1 MKNMRLTN
9 SNTVRVIAVCLV
21 LFINSVRADSWGPPT
36 EFDTP
41 SANRKFVAHVVPG
54 KKDLKPLLIVSTLT
68 KGKTNETWR
77 TQLGNRVSPTQVYL
91 SDDGESV
98 VTLDNYF
105 GVGYGDDVV
114 AIYNRQGRLR
124 AYSLEQIAPLPK
136 PKPDS
141 SGWLSARHAY
151 EGRFSHSTASRHWRE
166 KSIEFFHSESG
177 QLMFC
182 LWLDWENRWALWRMS
197 DGGMMPVSADL
208 AKRLNAEGRT
218 IALKEAK
225 TGGFASAAL
234 NFLGRQ
240 HFKED
245 RPLIEAWLQDKEF
258 SSGSMTSSSSA
269 SPSEVFTFT
278 AQSYRRESADKI
290 LARWDGVDDE
300 KTGFGS
306 SDNYKFL
313 GTMKGSIAFPVAPA
327 KNEGTIH
334 IYLIPEST
342 PLSMWASA
350 RPEHYL
356 AANLA
361 YSYPHVFKKGQV
373 QDGKLSSTVNFI
385 IYGVTPG
392 RYRLKAVW
400 DMAEPFSKKDE
411 ILCQPRAGD
420 YESTASPLVQVR
432 KGADTEGVRVDCR
445 TLVPE

>member
-1 MKNMRLTN
+1 MKNIRLTN

-124 AYSLEQIAPLPK
+124 AYSLEEIAPLPK
-136 PKPDS
+136 SKPDS
-141 SGWLSARHAY
+141 SEWLSTRRGY
-151 EGRFSHSTASRHWRE
+151 EGKFTHTTSSRHWRE
-166 KSIEFFHSESG
+166 NSIEFFHHESD
-177 QLMFC
+177 QLLFC
-182 LWLDWENRWALWRMS
+182 LWLDWEIRWAVWRTS
-197 DGGMMPVSADL
+197 DGGMMSVSVDL
-208 AKRLNAEGRT
+208 AKRLNAEGRAL
-218 IALKEAK
+218 ALKK
-225 TGGFASAAL
+225 VKRGGFASESL
-234 NFLGRQ
+234 HFLGRQ
-240 HFKED
+240 RFIED
-245 RPLIEAWLQDKEF
+245 RPLIEALLEDKEF
-258 SSGSMTSSSSA
+258 WTGTLTRSFSGSRA
-269 SPSEVFTFT
+269 DFFAYT
-278 AQSYRRESADKI
+278 ARSQRRETADTI
-290 LARWDGVDDE
+290 LARWDGAVVEDV
-300 KTGFGS
+300 GS
-306 SDNYKFL
+306 SDKYRFL
-313 GTMKGSIAFPVAPA
+313 GNLKGSVELPAAPQ
-327 KNEGTIH
+327 KGEGMIH
-334 IYLIPEST
+334 VYLIPEST
-342 PLSMWASA
+342 PLREWNSA
-350 RPEHYL
+350 RPGHYL
-356 AANLA
+356 TADLTC
-361 YSYPHVFKKGQV
+361 SYPRFFNEGQM
-373 QDGKLSSTVNFI
+373 QDGKLSSSVNFI
-385 IYGVTPG
+385 ISGVTPG

-400 DMAEPFSKKDE
+400 DKTEPFSKRAE